1 MDFTGMQCIV
11 CRKEFSPDDDIVVC
25 ETCGTPYHRECYKS
39 VGKCVNI
46 EYHAEGLTFNQMHRK
61 VEEVVTISDIS
72 DSKSEDD
79 DLKDTYI
86 RAVEVSSELIQQ
98 VNLSP
103 YEEHDGVNLLEFYL
117 YTKSLISTKKFH
129 KYSIGKSVFSW
140 LGFIFPTYYLAS
152 KRLYVQAVVSF
163 LIEFIITIPL
173 VMASIPVEV
182 SQTLTDFTSTNAF
195 AVATVVSLV
204 LDIIFRKT
212 IADKSIVWSFRD
224 TIDKIKAIKRAN
236 PNTDDTYTHLLDNS
250 TNTNFLAVL
259 VAFICSN
266 LAYYSFAIMLILV
279 FSYLGL

>member
-61 VEEVVTISDIS
+61 VEEVVTISDMS

-129 KYSIGKSVFSW
+129 KYSIGKRVSSW